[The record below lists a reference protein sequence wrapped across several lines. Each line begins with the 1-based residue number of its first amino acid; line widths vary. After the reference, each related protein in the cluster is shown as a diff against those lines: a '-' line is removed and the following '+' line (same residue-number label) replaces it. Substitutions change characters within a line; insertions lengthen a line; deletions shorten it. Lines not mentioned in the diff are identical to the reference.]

1 MKKVLLIS
9 GHPHLDQSL
18 ANRNVIDALKAHWG
32 DALEVRDLGAM
43 YGAYGPVDVK
53 AEQEVI
59 VRADAI
65 VIQYPMYWYSMP
77 AVLKGYLDDVYAYG
91 FAYGTGG
98 EALKGKL
105 MVVSTTVG
113 ADQSAYTKE
122 GLGYTLD
129 EVMTPWKTTAAF
141 VGAKLAKVIAE
152 PSMLYIPGMMDD
164 KAKAAVVAR
173 AQAQAKEIIDV
184 IEKN

>member
-18 ANRNVIDALKAHWG
+18 ANRTVIDALKAHWG

-53 AEQEVI
+53 AEQEAI

-98 EALKGKL
+98 EALKGK
-105 MVVSTTVG
+105 
-113 ADQSAYTKE
+113 
-122 GLGYTLD
+122 
-129 EVMTPWKTTAAF
+129 
-141 VGAKLAKVIAE
+141 
-152 PSMLYIPGMMDD
+152 
-164 KAKAAVVAR
+164 
-173 AQAQAKEIIDV
+173 
-184 IEKN
+184 